1 LLNRKKD
8 ILTDWVKP
16 IARIF
21 SRINPNAVTILAL
34 VFCIAAGL
42 YFAAGNLVIAGLM
55 LLLGGFF
62 DVLDG
67 AVARENGRVTKFGGL
82 LDSVS
87 DRYADAAV
95 FLGIMWG
102 GHAAFPPYIGN
113 DWLFCGLA
121 PYVEN
126 DWFLGGLALTGSLLV
141 SYTRA
146 RAEAGGTGV
155 LDIGVAE
162 RAERMILI
170 ILGAFTGLLHWAVL
184 VVAVISHLTVLQRM
198 IAARRIL
205 KGQ

>member
-1 LLNRKKD
+1 MLNKKKD
-8 ILTDWVKP
+8 TLTNWVKP

-21 SRINPNAVTILAL
+21 SRINPNTVTVLAL

-42 YFAAGNLVIAGLM
+42 YFAAGNLVIAGFM

-67 AVARENGRVTKFGGL
+67 AVARENNRVTKFGGL
-82 LDSVS
+82 LDSVL

-102 GHAAFPPYIGN
+102 GLAAFPPYI
-113 DWLFCGLA
+113 
-121 PYVEN
+121 EN
-126 DWFLGGLALTGSLLV
+126 DWFIGGLALTGSLLV

-155 LDIGVAE
+155 LNIGLAE
-162 RAERMILI
+162 RAERIILI
-170 ILGAFTGLLHWAVL
+170 ILGAFTGLLHWAIL

-198 IAARRIL
+198 IAARKIL
-205 KGQ
+205 KEQ

>member
-1 LLNRKKD
+1 MLNKKKD
-8 ILTDWVKP
+8 TLTDWIKP

-21 SRINPNAVTILAL
+21 SRINPNTVTILAL
-34 VFCIAAGL
+34 VFCITSGL
-42 YFAAGNLVIAGLM
+42 YFAAGNLVIAGFM

-102 GHAAFPPYIGN
+102 GHAAFPPYI
-113 DWLFCGLA
+113 
-121 PYVEN
+121 EN

-155 LDIGVAE
+155 LNIGVAE

-170 ILGAFTGLLHWAVL
+170 ILGAFLGLLHWAVL
-184 VVAVISHLTVLQRM
+184 VVAVMSHLTVLQRM
-198 IAARRIL
+198 IAARKIL
-205 KGQ
+205 KEH